1 MVIILVIIISL
12 IIGFILG
19 RRTRYKIKNY
29 GVTRKM
35 FLTLEK
41 QEIDRKIQL
50 ACDLED
56 YEEALYYKYKMEKV
70 ERKLER
76 VKRKEE
82 KNKI

>member
-12 IIGFILG
+12 IIGFIIG

-35 FLTLEK
+35 FLILEK
-41 QEIDRKIQL
+41 QEVDRKIQL

-56 YEEALYYKYKMEKV
+56 YEVALFYKRKMEKV
-70 ERKLER
+70 ERKLEK
-76 VKRKEE
+76 VKRRE
-82 KNKI
+82 KNIEI

>member
-1 MVIILVIIISL
+1 MEIILIVIISL
-12 IIGFILG
+12 IIGFIIG

-35 FLTLEK
+35 FLTLER

-50 ACDLED
+50 ACDLKD
-56 YEEALYYKYKMEKV
+56 YEEALYYKRKMERV

-76 VKRKEE
+76 AKNKE
-82 KNKI
+82 KNNEI

>member
-12 IIGFILG
+12 IIGFIIG

-41 QEIDRKIQL
+41 QEIDRKIQI

-56 YEEALYYKYKMEKV
+56 YEEALYYKRKMEKV

-82 KNKI
+82 RNEI

>member
-12 IIGFILG
+12 IIGFIIG

-50 ACDLED
+50 DCDLED
-56 YEEALYYKYKMEKV
+56 YEEALYYKRKMEKV

-76 VKRKEE
+76 VKRKEQ
-82 KNKI
+82 NNN

>member
-12 IIGFILG
+12 IIGFIAG

-41 QEIDRKIQL
+41 QEIDRKIQI

-56 YEEALYYKYKMEKV
+56 YEEALYYKRKMEKV

-82 KNKI
+82 RNEI